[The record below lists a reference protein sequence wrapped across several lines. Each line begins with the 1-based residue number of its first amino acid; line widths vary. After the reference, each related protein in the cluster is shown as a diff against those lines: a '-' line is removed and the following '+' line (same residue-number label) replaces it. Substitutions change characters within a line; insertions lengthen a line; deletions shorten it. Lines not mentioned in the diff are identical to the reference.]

1 MTQELKDSKME
12 LMQELA
18 ALDGMI
24 RGSIVIG
31 MKKCGRKDCE
41 CERLGKAIH
50 PYRIL
55 TTTTG
60 VGKTRITY
68 IKISEEQLFSLGVK
82 QYKRAKEIIDE
93 LGEINAQLI
102 KSGEI

>member
-1 MTQELKDSKME
+1 MTQELKGSKME
-12 LMQELA
+12 LMKELA

-24 RGSIVIG
+24 RGSIVTG

-41 CERLGKAIH
+41 CERLDKAIH

-68 IKISEEQLFSLGVK
+68 IKVSEEPLFSLGVK